1 MSRHKLRSPFLLT
14 FFALIQCTCSSFSST
29 DRTSAD
35 LQVDLYSEADL
46 LFAAFERVAS
56 EHNIPVARRDQEDRR
71 LTSEW
76 IDEGDNTRR
85 RYFLS
90 VLIHPAGLAL
100 RANIVREICVEGS
113 EPCWQDLERTD
124 EVAEEEAILIEE
136 AYEYW
141 EEQ

>member
-14 FFALIQCTCSSFSST
+14 FFAFIQCTCSSFSST

-35 LQVDLYSEADL
+35 LQVDLYEEADV
-46 LFAAFERVAS
+46 LFLAFERVAL
-56 EHNIPVARRDQEDRR
+56 ENNIPVARRDPDDRR

-90 VLIHPAGLAL
+90 VLVHPAGLAL
-100 RANIVREICVEGS
+100 RANIVQETCVEGVQ
-113 EPCWQDLERTD
+113 PCWQDIERTD

-141 EEQ
+141 QDQ